1 MKQDS
6 QETSPAPAQYRVVVR
21 SAAEA
26 VAMVSERFGDAARV
40 LSVRQIE
47 AGGLA
52 RFLQKPRLE
61 VIVEV
66 GPPPARLR
74 ASSDEEASP
83 DEARGEGREADQAE
97 PARPPPPAPRPAP
110 RARRAPPG
118 REVSLLRA
126 TGLDELILERV
137 RAENEGLDWSR
148 AGAPEALGR
157 IGAWLRRQFDALP
170 ARPCGPRRVFIGPCG
185 AGKTSA
191 LCKLLAHDVFVK
203 GIQGAVLKLDG
214 GNPNATDGL
223 AAFCDVLGAPLLRSA
238 SETREFDPDSLI
250 YIDLPGI
257 ALDALAEHRRLAQTL
272 DALDAGTRV
281 LVVNAGWETELIA
294 DAYDMGRA
302 CGATHVFFSH
312 LEEARRPG
320 KLWRF
325 ALFGGLRPLACGTGP
340 SPAGEVEQDVF
351 NALLART
358 VPAAVARAAGHEGGG
373 S

>member
-1 MKQDS
+1 P
-6 QETSPAPAQYRVVVR
+6 TPAQYRVVVR

-66 GPPPARLR
+66 GAAPMRLE
-74 ASSDEEASP
+74 AASDEDASP
-83 DEARGEGREADQAE
+83 HDEEIAEAENASEFPDDE
-97 PARPPPPAPRPAP
+97 PKAAQPPAPEPLPHAQ
-110 RARRAPPG
+110 RAPST
-118 REVSLLRA
+118 REISLLRA

-148 AGAPEALGR
+148 ARAPEALGR
-157 IGAWLRRQFDALP
+157 VGAWLRRQFELLP
-170 ARPCGPRRVFIGPCG
+170 KRPCSARRVFIGPCG

-191 LCKLLAHDVFVK
+191 LCKLLAHDVFVN

-214 GNPNATDGL
+214 ENPNATDGL

-238 SETREFDPDSLI
+238 SEVREFDSESLI

-257 ALDALAEHRRLAQTL
+257 ALDAVAEHRRLAQTL
-272 DALDAGTRV
+272 DALDVETRV
-281 LVVNAGWETELIA
+281 LVINAGWETELIA

-302 CGATHVFFSH
+302 RGATHVFFSH

-325 ALFGGLRPLACGTGP
+325 ALFGGLRPLACSTGP
-340 SPAGEVEQDVF
+340 SPAGEMEQDVF

-358 VPAAVARAAGHEGGG
+358 VPASVARAAGHEGGR